1 MANDAAPAAANE
13 PYAELRQVVK
23 DHLLRYGGEFAPW
36 FAVRAEG
43 AYLYDHTGRK
53 ILDFCS
59 GQMCATLGH
68 NHPAVVEAIHKS
80 CREVLHLFS
89 GILAPA
95 VVDLAKRLTQ
105 LLPPNLQKVAFAN
118 TGGESNEMAMRL
130 AKMHT
135 GRYEIVALTG
145 SWHGQTAGASA
156 VTYNGG
162 RKGYG
167 PVVPGMLAIP
177 APNCYRCPV
186 RHCTHQCDMT
196 CLEVGFAM
204 VDAQSTDAP
213 AALIAEPVQ
222 SSGGIIVPPDGYF
235 PRLKEL
241 CAARGMLLLIDEAQT
256 AWRVGS
262 NFAFEQMAFVPDI
275 LSMSKT
281 LGGGLPLSA
290 TATSAAIEEDCVAKG
305 FLFYTSHISD
315 PLPAEVGLAVLTV
328 LEKENLTQR
337 AAALGKHL
345 LAGFKDLQSRHD
357 AIGDVRG
364 LGLLAGVELVE
375 DRDTRVPARDLA
387 KAVHGRALELGLVL
401 NVVKTSSANT
411 LRFAP
416 PLTITKT
423 ELESGLAI
431 LDQALKDCTK
441 KAA

>member
-1 MANDAAPAAANE
+1 MPDPAIPSNE
-13 PYAELRQVVK
+13 PMAELRQVVK
-23 DHLLRYGGEFAPW
+23 DHMLRYGGEFAPW
-36 FAVRAEG
+36 FAVKAEG
-43 AYLYDHTGRK
+43 AYLWDHTGRK

-68 NHPAVVEAIHKS
+68 NHPAVVAAIEKS

-89 GILAPA
+89 GILAP
-95 VVDLAKRLTQ
+95 VVVELARELTR
-105 LLPPNLQKVAFAN
+105 LLPASLGKVAFAN
-118 TGGESNEMAMRL
+118 TGGESNELALRL

-145 SWHGQTAGASA
+145 SWHGQTAGAAS

-167 PVVPGMLAIP
+167 PVMPGQLALP

-186 RHCTHQCDMT
+186 RHCDRTCDMT

-204 VDAQSTDAP
+204 VDSQSTGQP
-213 AALIAEPVQ
+213 AALIAEPIQ
-222 SSGGIIVPPDGYF
+222 SSGGVIVPPEGYF
-235 PRLKEL
+235 KRLKEL
-241 CAARGMLLLIDEAQT
+241 CAERGMLLLIDEAQT

-262 NFAFEQMAFVPDI
+262 NFAFEQMGFVPDI
-275 LSMSKT
+275 LQMSKT

-290 TATSAAIEEDCVAKG
+290 TATGAAIEEDCVEKG

-315 PLPAEVGLAVLTV
+315 PLPAYVGLAVLAV
-328 LEKENLTQR
+328 LEKERLTER
-337 AAALGKHL
+337 AAELGKHL
-345 LAGFKDLQSRHD
+345 LAGFADLKRRHERV
-357 AIGDVRG
+357 GDVRG
-364 LGLLAGVELVE
+364 LGLLAGIELVK
-375 DRDTRVPARDLA
+375 DRHTREPARDFA
-387 KAVHGRALELGLVL
+387 RAVHGRALELGLVL
-401 NVVKTSSANT
+401 NVVKTSNANT

-416 PLTITKT
+416 PLTITKA

-431 LDQALKDCTK
+431 LDQALADCAK

>member
-1 MANDAAPAAANE
+1 MADPASNE
-13 PYAELRQVVK
+13 PYAELRAIVK
-23 DHLLRYGGEFAPW
+23 DHMLRYGGEFAPW

-43 AYLYDHTGRK
+43 AYLWDHTGRK

-95 VVDLAKRLTQ
+95 VVELARRLTA

-118 TGGESNEMAMRL
+118 TGGESNELAMRL

-135 GRYEIVALTG
+135 GRYEIVGLTG

-186 RHCTHQCDMT
+186 RHCTNTCDRT

-204 VDAQSTDAP
+204 VDAQSTDRP
-213 AALIAEPVQ
+213 AALIAEPIQ
-222 SSGGIIVPPDGYF
+222 SSGGIIVPPAGYF
-235 PRLKEL
+235 RRLKEL
-241 CAARGMLLLIDEAQT
+241 CAERGMLLLIDEAQT

-262 NFAFEQMAFVPDI
+262 NFAFEQMDFVPDI

-290 TATSAAIEEDCVAKG
+290 TATSAQIEQDCVEKG

-328 LEKENLTQR
+328 LEKEKLTER
-337 AAALGKHL
+337 AAELGRHL
-345 LAGFKDLQSRHD
+345 LAGFKELQARHEC
-357 AIGDVRG
+357 IGDVRG
-364 LGLLAGVELVE
+364 LGLLAGIELVE
-375 DRDTRVPARDLA
+375 DRESRAPARELA
-387 KAVHGRALELGLVL
+387 QAVHGRALELGLVL
-401 NVVKTSSANT
+401 NVVKTSNANT

-416 PLTITKT
+416 PLTITKA
-423 ELESGLAI
+423 ELETGLAI
-431 LDQALKDCTK
+431 LDQALTDGTK
-441 KAA
+441 RAA